1 MVVTDAAYEDKAVHY
16 LKFGEI
22 RSAQVMATLAVAEQ
36 LRIMNE
42 NTNKLYGTALGWK
55 RDVI

>member
-22 RSAQVMATLAVAEQ
+22 RSAEVMAILAVAQQ

-42 NTNKLYGTALGWK
+42 NNSKLYGAALGWASK
-55 RDVI
+55 